1 MTVKTRILFD
11 NLFVARGGAEVFMM
25 NVINFLPKDQYDITV
40 AAVYWDKN
48 DPNEKLPPGVHF
60 IKRYHRRKHYKKGT
74 PLWFLDV
81 AYGRVYDAL
90 LNAYLS
96 LLNFD
101 IAIATQEKQTMRRT
115 SQIRAKRK
123 FAWIHTD
130 YSTRLDHN
138 VSKSFPHPGDE
149 LACMKQFEKVVCV
162 SKTAMDSVIASI
174 GDPGNLCVR
183 YNPIDVRRIREL
195 SGLPCPLQK
204 EADRPLLVSVGR
216 LVAEKHYITLL
227 EACKLLKDTLPFDV
241 WIIGDG
247 EERPMLQEYIDREG
261 LGNVKLLGTQTN
273 PFHYLIQADLFVS
286 ASVTEGYGLA
296 VQEALVL
303 GVPVAA
309 VNCPGVAES
318 LDLRFGALTEDS
330 PEALAAEIKRMTE
343 PQTLMAYK
351 RRVADEYPA
360 NELFEKRLEA
370 ICGLWEKDAVQA

>member
-1 MTVKTRILFD
+1 MKTRILFD

-60 IKRYHRRKHYKKGT
+60 IKRYHRRRHYKKGT

-90 LNAYLS
+90 LNAWLS

-115 SQIRAKRK
+115 DQIRAKRK
-123 FAWIHTD
+123 FAWVHTD

-149 LACMKQFEKVVCV
+149 LACMKRFEKVVCV

-183 YNPIDVRRIREL
+183 YNPIDYRRIREL
-195 SGLPCPLQK
+195 AGLPCPLQK
-204 EADRPLLVSVGR
+204 AADRPLLVSVGR

-273 PFHYLIQADLFVS
+273 PFHYLKQADLFVS

-343 PQTLMAYK
+343 PQTLTAYK
-351 RRVADEYPA
+351 RRIADEYPA